1 MATTSSPSSALT
13 RTTSNRLG
21 TSVSR
26 RQVKKNDKFVIQFVD
41 CWYSGP
47 HRAKFLHESVVN
59 LRENLRKLNSD
70 LVTEHSRP
78 VDSIRR
84 IFEKC
89 NQLANPVVGVV
100 YQKEV
105 TFEEVEVEK
114 AIKDFCQGQGAK
126 VTELWGSTLYH
137 RQDIPY
143 KNIDSIPNTY
153 TQFRKV
159 QANQTVVR
167 YFPIKSSCRRWSQGA
182 E

>member
-1 MATTSSPSSALT
+1 MATTSSPSFALT

-21 TSVSR
+21 TSISR
-26 RQVKKNDKFVIQFVD
+26 KQVRNYKFVIQYVD
-41 CWYSGP
+41 GCYSGP
-47 HRAKFLHESVVN
+47 HRANFLHESVVN

-89 NQLANPVVGVV
+89 NQLANPVMGVV

-114 AIKDFCQGQGAK
+114 AIKEFCQGQGAK

-159 QANQTVVR
+159 QANQTHWT
-167 YFPIKSSCRRWSQGA
+167 F
-182 E
+182 

>member
-1 MATTSSPSSALT
+1 MATTSSPCSALT

-21 TSVSR
+21 TSASR
-26 RQVKKNDKFVIQFVD
+26 KQVKNEKFVIQYVD
-41 CWYSGP
+41 SWFSGP

-59 LRENLRKLNSD
+59 LRESLRKLNSD

-114 AIKDFCQGQGAK
+114 AIKEFCQGQGAK

-159 QANQTVVR
+159 QANQTHWT
-167 YFPIKSSCRRWSQGA
+167 F
-182 E
+182 

>member
-1 MATTSSPSSALT
+1 MATTSSPSFALT

-21 TSVSR
+21 TSISR
-26 RQVKKNDKFVIQFVD
+26 KQVKNYKFVIQYVD
-41 CWYSGP
+41 CWFSGP

-114 AIKDFCQGQGAK
+114 AIREFCQGQGAK

-137 RQDIPY
+137 RQDIPF

-159 QANQTVVR
+159 QANQTHWT
-167 YFPIKSSCRRWSQGA
+167 F
-182 E
+182 